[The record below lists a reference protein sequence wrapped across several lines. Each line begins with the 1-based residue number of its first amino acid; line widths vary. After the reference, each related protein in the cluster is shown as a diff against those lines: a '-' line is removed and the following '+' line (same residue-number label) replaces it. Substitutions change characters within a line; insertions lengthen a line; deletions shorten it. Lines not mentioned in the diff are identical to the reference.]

1 MSLLFWVK
9 ILHQICLGFQLTADR
24 LQQQQSPYLD
34 DLSKEIMS
42 SKARLLAVVIG
53 WVMLRRS

>member
-9 ILHQICLGFQLTADR
+9 ILHQICIGFKQTAYR
-24 LQQQQSPYLD
+24 LQQQQSPQLD

-53 WVMLRRS
+53 WVMLRIS

>member
-24 LQQQQSPYLD
+24 LLQQQSPHLD

-53 WVMLRRS
+53 GIMLRIS